1 MTISMFQASAPVF
14 VQGLKGLDIVLD
26 KAAAYAA
33 EKKIDPA
40 VLLHTRLFPDMF
52 PFVRQVQ
59 IVTDNAKGCM
69 SRLAGQTPPSYED
82 VETSF
87 EELKAR
93 VAKTLAHVE
102 SFTADQVDGSEDR
115 PITLKFP
122 GGERHFVGQTY
133 LLGHVLPNFFFHYA
147 TAYDL
152 MRHNGVELAKKHFLG
167 AS

>member
-14 VQGLKGLDIVLD
+14 VQGLKGVDIVLD
-26 KAAAYAA
+26 KAAAFAA
-33 EKKIDPA
+33 ERKVDPA
-40 VLLHTRLFPDMF
+40 VLLQTRLYPDMF
-52 PFVRQVQ
+52 AFTRQVQ

-69 SRLAGQTPPSYED
+69 SRLAGQAPPSYED
-82 VETSF
+82 VESSF
-87 EELKAR
+87 DELKAR

-102 SFTADQVDGSEDR
+102 SFTADQIDGSEDR
-115 PITLKFP
+115 PIVLKFP
-122 GGERHFVGQTY
+122 GGERHFTGQAY

-167 AS
+167 QV